1 MKKIVLILAL
11 FFAIGMQANT
21 IKEKHN
27 LKLDVKKVEMPEIG
41 GQTVVNCTTSSHTY
55 TSVIGGHIVIV
66 TITTTICDIEGV
78 Q

>member
-1 MKKIVLILAL
+1 MKKLVLILAL

-21 IKEKHN
+21 IKEKRN

-41 GQTVVNCTTSSHTY
+41 GQYHCVSRSYTYVVHYDDGSY
-55 TSVIGGHIVIV
+55 DEI
-66 TITTTICDIEGV
+66 TITKTHCEPI